1 MWAAGKIF
9 EYKKQVLEHHLDTY
23 GHVNN
28 AVYLQIYE
36 EARWD
41 ISENAGWGW
50 QKVMDEKIGPVVL
63 AANITYKKE
72 LHNREWIKITT
83 QFKKMRN
90 SLVAVL
96 WQEIYN
102 QQGRLASTLELQIGM
117 INLTTRK
124 LLHPSERFLQML
136 GAQEVQ
142 NLPEGD

>member
-1 MWAAGKIF
+1 MWVGQKIF

-41 ISENAGWGW
+41 ISEKAGWGW
-50 QKVMDEKIGPVVL
+50 AQVMEEKIGPVVL

-72 LHNREWIKITT
+72 PHNREGITIKT
-83 QFKKMRN
+83 QFKNMRN
-90 SLVAVL
+90 SLVGVIN
-96 WQEIYN
+96 QEIYN
-102 QQGRLASTLELQIGM
+102 EQGRLASTLELQVGM

-124 LLHPSERFLQML
+124 LLRPTERFFKML
-136 GAQEVQ
+136 GAVEQKDP
-142 NLPEGD
+142 PESD

>member
-1 MWAAGKIF
+1 MWEAGEIF

-41 ISENAGWGW
+41 LSEKNGWGW
-50 QKVMDEKIGPVVL
+50 GRVMQDRIGPVVL

-72 LHNREWIKITT
+72 LHNREWITITT

-90 SLVAVL
+90 SLVAILEQV
-96 WQEIYN
+96 IYN
-102 QQGRLASTLELQIGM
+102 QQGRIASTLELQIGM
-117 INLTTRK
+117 INLNTRK
-124 LLHPSERFLQML
+124 LLHPSDEFMHLL
-136 GAQEVQ
+136 GAKQVAG
-142 NLPEGD
+142 EGASD

>member
-1 MWAAGKIF
+1 MWVGQKIF

-41 ISENAGWGW
+41 ISEKAGWGW
-50 QKVMDEKIGPVVL
+50 AQVMEEKIGPVVL

-72 LHNREWIKITT
+72 LHNREWITIKT
-83 QFKKMRN
+83 QFKNMRN
-90 SLVAVL
+90 SLVGVIN
-96 WQEIYN
+96 QEIYN
-102 QQGRLASTLELQIGM
+102 EQGRLASTLELQVGM

-124 LLHPSERFLQML
+124 LLRPTERFFKML
-136 GAQEVQ
+136 GAVEQKDP
-142 NLPEGD
+142 PESD